1 MQRLPNEL
9 GRNVW
14 VVEINTIM
22 PPILSKRGVSPEMR
36 FTCSDCGHVTTGLQV
51 IEGEHIHIVRKNP
64 DDPLKSVW
72 RCECCQ
78 DDLEDRDRE

>member
-1 MQRLPNEL
+1 MQ
-9 GRNVW
+9 
-14 VVEINTIM
+14 
-22 PPILSKRGVSPEMR
+22 

-78 DDLEDRDRE
+78 DDVEDQDRE

>member
-1 MQRLPNEL
+1 LFWQLERTP
-9 GRNVW
+9 W
-14 VVEINTIM
+14 VVEINTTM

-36 FTCSDCGHVTTGLQV
+36 FICSDCGHVTTGLQV
-51 IEGEHIHIVRKNP
+51 IEGEHIHIVRENQ

-78 DDLEDRDRE
+78 DDVEDQDPE

>member
-1 MQRLPNEL
+1 LFWQLARTP
-9 GRNVW
+9 W
-14 VVEINTIM
+14 VVEINTTM

-36 FTCSDCGHVTTGLQV
+36 FICSDCGHVTTGLQV
-51 IEGEHIHIVRKNP
+51 IEGEHIHIVKENR

-78 DDLEDRDRE
+78 DEVEDMERE